1 MMTESFFQV
10 DAFTDKP
17 FAGNTAGVII
27 AESEWSPEIMQ
38 TIATQNHLPATAFM
52 QFKNPGIKLRWFTAK
67 KELVLCGH
75 ATLASAH
82 VLFSKGIIPA
92 GNKIHFTTAKA
103 DLYAWYE
110 NGWITM
116 DFPAYPCEAT
126 EVPQELRSV
135 FAGKF
140 KSACYTQDKFLIE
153 LENENAVR
161 NFVPDFSTLAKHKCI
176 ITARADTN
184 SPYDF
189 ISRFFDVPEG
199 IPEDA
204 VTGSAH
210 CSLATFWSHRL
221 GKNQLSAFQASSRGG
236 ELKLVLDDQRVMI
249 SGQAVTIIEGSYLPF
264 IQKGPQKNQIF
275 SRLRINS

>member
-1 MMTESFFQV
+1 MTESFFQV

-27 AESEWSPEIMQ
+27 TESEWSPEIMQ
-38 TIATQNHLPATAFM
+38 TIATQNNLPATAFM
-52 QFKNPGIKLRWFTAK
+52 QFNNSGIKLRWFTVK
-67 KELVLCGH
+67 KELGLCGH

-82 VLFSKGIIPA
+82 VLFSKGMIPA

-116 DFPAYPCEAT
+116 DFPAYPCEAI
-126 EVPQELRSV
+126 EIPAELKSM
-135 FAGKF
+135 FAEKF
-140 KSACYTQDKFLIE
+140 KSAYFTQDKFLVE

-161 NFVPDFSTLAKHKCI
+161 NFVPDLNVLAKYKCI
-176 ITARADTN
+176 ITAKTN
-184 SPYDF
+184 TDSPYDF
-189 ISRFFDVPEG
+189 VSRFFDLPEG

-210 CSLATFWSHRL
+210 CSLATFWSSRL
-221 GKNQLSAFQASSRGG
+221 GKNQLNAFQASSRGG
-236 ELKLVLDDQRVMI
+236 ELKLLLDDQRVMI
-249 SGQAVTIIEGSYLPF
+249 SGQALIIIEGRYLPF
-264 IQKGPQKNQIF
+264 IQKGQQKNQIF

>member
-1 MMTESFFQV
+1 MAESFFQV

-27 AESEWSPEIMQ
+27 TESAWSQEIMQ
-38 TIATQNHLPATAFM
+38 TIATQNNLPATAFI
-52 QFKNPGIKLRWFTAK
+52 QFSNPGIKLRWFTVK

-82 VLFSKGIIPA
+82 VLFSKGMIPA
-92 GNKIHFTTAKA
+92 GNKIHFTTGIA

-116 DFPAYPCEAT
+116 DFPAYHCEAT
-126 EVPQELRSV
+126 EIPQEMRSM

-140 KSACYTQDKFLIE
+140 KSAYYTQDKFLIE

-161 NFVPDFSTLAKHKCI
+161 NFIPDVNVLANHKCI
-176 ITARADTN
+176 ITAKANSDT
-184 SPYDF
+184 PYDF
-189 ISRFFDVPEG
+189 VSRFFDLPEG

-210 CSLATFWSHRL
+210 CSLATFWSARL
-221 GKNQLSAFQASSRGG
+221 GKNQLHAFQASTRGG
-236 ELKLVLDDQRVMI
+236 ELKLILDHQRVLI
-249 SGQAVTIIEGSYLPF
+249 SGQAQTIIEGSYLPF
-264 IQKGPQKNQIF
+264 IQKGTQKN
-275 SRLRINS
+275 

>member
-1 MMTESFFQV
+1 MTESFFQV
-10 DAFTDKP
+10 DAFTHKP

-27 AESEWSPEIMQ
+27 TDSEWSPEIMQ
-38 TIATQNHLPATAFM
+38 TIATQNNLPATAFV
-52 QFKNPGIKLRWFTAK
+52 QLKDHGIHLRWFTIK
-67 KELVLCGH
+67 KELGLCGH

-82 VLFSKGIIPA
+82 VLFSQGIIPA
-92 GNKIHFTTAKA
+92 GNRIHFTTCKA

-126 EVPQELRSV
+126 EVPGDLRSM
-135 FAGKF
+135 FAEKF
-140 KSACYTQDKFLIE
+140 KSGYFTQDKFFVE
-153 LENENAVR
+153 LENENDVR
-161 NFVPDFSTLAKHKCI
+161 NFVPDLHVLSKHKCI
-176 ITARADTN
+176 ITAKANGN

-189 ISRFFDVPEG
+189 VSRFFDMPEG

-210 CSLATFWSHRL
+210 CSLATFWSERL
-221 GKNQLSAFQASSRGG
+221 GKKQLYAFQASSRGG
-236 ELKLVLDDQRVMI
+236 ELKLILNDQRVLI
-249 SGQAVTIIEGSYLPF
+249 SGQAVTIIEGRYLPF

-275 SRLRINS
+275 SSLRIDS

>member
-1 MMTESFFQV
+1 
-10 DAFTDKP
+10 
-17 FAGNTAGVII
+17 
-27 AESEWSPEIMQ
+27 MQ
-38 TIATQNHLPATAFM
+38 TIATQNNLPATAFL
-52 QFKNPGIKLRWFTAK
+52 QFNNPGIKLRWFTAK

-82 VLFSKGIIPA
+82 VLFSKGMIPA
-92 GNKIHFTTAKA
+92 GNKIHFTTGIA

-126 EVPQELRSV
+126 EIPAELKSMFAEKFRSTY
-135 FAGKF
+135 
-140 KSACYTQDKFLIE
+140 YTQDKYLIE

-161 NFVPDFSTLAKHKCI
+161 NFIPDLNVLAKHKCI
-176 ITARADTN
+176 ITARADTD

-189 ISRFFDVPEG
+189 VSRFFDLPEG

-210 CSLATFWSHRL
+210 CSLATFWSARL
-221 GKNQLSAFQASSRGG
+221 GKIQLNAFQASSRGG
-236 ELKLVLDDQRVMI
+236 ELKIILNDQRVLI
-249 SGQAVTIIEGSYLPF
+249 SGQALTIIEGRYLPF
-264 IQKGPQKNQIF
+264 IQKGPQKN
-275 SRLRINS
+275 